1 MILPTNALE
10 AKPHLEVVGGFH
22 SGVSLA
28 LDEGSYSIGSTA
40 DADIVLR
47 DPGVATEHAL
57 LRIEAGGVRIEAV
70 GGDLGVGDDLV
81 TQGHGCKLRMP
92 VEIAMGEA
100 RLKLSHPGGADAGLF
115 GKGFLPFGSFLARR
129 PMMTAGGVICAALAV
144 SVATREAPSPLKAAA
159 GASMTEQKPLALT
172 KAAYYSDVD
181 TLGKYGTQA
190 EPAAAQVVSVEEAAT
205 QLIAKLK
212 SVNINALR
220 VTAGDRRVV
229 VAGSLTKREGESWT
243 SVQQWFDETY
253 AGRVVLTANVA
264 IGDSKSAPSL
274 RLQAIW
280 FGERPYVITEE
291 GAHFYEG
298 ALLENGWVLQKIADD
313 RIVLEREGEALALT
327 YR

>member
-1 MILPTNALE
+1 MTPRSNALE

-22 SGVSLA
+22 SGVSLP

-47 DPGVATEHAL
+47 DPGVASEHAL
-57 LRIEAGGVRIEAV
+57 LRIEGGGVRIEAV

-100 RLKLSHPGGADAGLF
+100 RLKLTHPGGADAGLF
-115 GKGFLPFGSFLARR
+115 SKGFLPFGSFLARR
-129 PMMTAGGVICAALAV
+129 PMMAAGGVICAALAV
-144 SVATREAPSPLKAAA
+144 SVATRESPSPLKAADS
-159 GASMTEQKPLALT
+159 ASMTEQKQLALT

-181 TLGKYGTQA
+181 TLGKYGTKT
-190 EPAAAQVVSVEEAAT
+190 EPVAAQHSSVEEAAT
-205 QLIAKLK
+205 QLLAKLK
-212 SVNINALR
+212 SVNINSLR
-220 VTAGDRRVV
+220 VTSGDRRVV

-264 IGDSKSAPSL
+264 IGDSKSAPAL

-298 ALLENGWVLQKIADD
+298 ALLENGWILQKIAED